1 MAVLKRLTCKDCG
14 KVQEVDKQDR
24 TPPPCPKCG
33 SKNREYGKK
42 WIVYLMLK
50 DEHGRPYRYYRAHST
65 LKAEAT
71 AHEAEKILERDRGH
85 THKRDVAVT
94 FEVAVA
100 TFKTWADVKVEE
112 KALAAGSH
120 KSYMSRLN
128 VHLAP
133 YFKGWDVRKID
144 EMAVE
149 KYRKERFS
157 STPKPTPATVN
168 REVATLKRILS
179 IAKKRKLIAANPLE
193 GLELLDEDNKQERFL
208 SPAEVQALLAECSRV
223 AYSPRLKKDFAVHPA
238 HLRIIVVIAL
248 NTGLRIDGVL
258 TLRWDE
264 VDAERQEIRKI
275 VKGGKEVRIPMT
287 PTLMEE
293 LKAWRKSQAVISPWV
308 IPSPKKVSR
317 PMLVTSNFGLARATE
332 ACGWDDVTMHTL
344 RHTFATNFI
353 MATKDIHTLAQIL
366 GHSSVYVTERYSHLL
381 DDHKRDAMAQF
392 ANWTDGA
399 MRTTK

>member
-33 SKNREYGKK
+33 GKNREYGKK
-42 WIVYLMLK
+42 WIVYLILK
-50 DEHGRPYRYYRAHST
+50 DDAGRPVRYYKAWST
-65 LKAEAT
+65 LKSEAV
-71 AHEAEKILERDRGH
+71 AHEAELLLQRDRGH
-85 THKRDVAVT
+85 VHKKDVAVT
-94 FEVAVA
+94 FETAVA
-100 TFKTWADVKVEE
+100 TFKTWADVKLEE
-112 KALAAGSH
+112 KALAEGSH

-149 KYRKERFS
+149 VYRKKRFAA
-157 STPKPTPATVN
+157 TPKPTTATVN

-179 IAKKRKLIAANPLE
+179 IAKKRRLIAVNPLE
-193 GLELLDEDNKQERFL
+193 GLELLDEDNKRERFL
-208 SPAEVQALLAECSRV
+208 SPKEVQALLAECSRI

-238 HLRIIVVIAL
+238 HLRIIVVLAL

-258 TLRWDE
+258 TLRWSE

-275 VKGGKEVRIPMT
+275 VKGGREVRIPMT
-287 PTLMEE
+287 PLLMEE

-308 IPSPKKVSR
+308 IPSPKKPGS
-317 PMLVTSNFGLARATE
+317 PMLVTSNYGLDRATK

-353 MATKDIHTLAQIL
+353 MATKDIHTLAQML
-366 GHSSVYVTERYSHLL
+366 GHSSVYVTERYAHLL

-392 ANWTDGA
+392 AAWSEGA
-399 MRTTK
+399 ATKA